1 MLQSHFYP
9 FHIQDQA
16 PKYLFC
22 NCLTI
27 HNQPH
32 SIHLKTNSDNDKWT
46 VHSQLAYQVLYA
58 AQHIRWH
65 QVKTSE
71 VPIWV
76 LPSPSLYPD
85 PEPVK
90 PRRGLESGVWSWRKL
105 LGLARQMGKGM
116 ASLLHNLND
125 IFVLQRMVFTHFL
138 RIVFHR
144 ETPHQSTVWKEKKNI
159 HCK

>member
-22 NCLTI
+22 SCLTI

-71 VPIWV
+71 ITIWV

-105 LGLARQMGKGM
+105 LGLAQQMGKGM

-125 IFVLQRMVFTHFL
+125 IFVLQCMVFTHFL